1 MQLRFINIVN
11 HKVRYAES
19 GESPKHVLLIHGLGG
34 SAESWKNNID
44 VLGRYFHVFAP
55 DMIGFGHSD
64 KPKMRY
70 TVKAFTNFLND
81 FLHAIGIEKTN
92 VVGSSMGGQIAA
104 EFAIAY
110 PNKVEKLVLISPAGI
125 PPKSFKGTKELKTYV
140 RMFDAKD
147 LEGVRKAVTSVDSDR
162 SAITDEYVKSVYQYT
177 MMDGAKQAFISS
189 LKESASAPRL
199 VNRLNAIRAKT
210 LVIWGKEDRLIP
222 VKYCEPFI
230 TKMENCKLLLIEKC
244 GHRPHAEKPD
254 LFNKV
259 VIDFLQER

>member
-1 MQLRFINIVN
+1 MQFKFTDVMNL
-11 HKVRYAES
+11 KVRYAES
-19 GESPKHVLLIHGLGG
+19 GVGADHVLLIHGLGG

-44 VLGRYFHVFAP
+44 VLGRHFHVFAP
-55 DMIGFGHSD
+55 DLIGFGHSD

-70 TVKAFTNFLND
+70 TVKTFTNFLTD
-81 FLHAIGIEKTN
+81 FLDAIGLKKTN
-92 VVGSSMGGQIAA
+92 VVGSSMGGQVAA
-104 EFAIAY
+104 EFAIGY

-125 PPKSFKGTKELKTYV
+125 PPKSFKGTKELKSYV

-147 LEGVRKAVTSVDSDR
+147 MEDIRKAVSPVDAVRTSV
-162 SAITDEYVKSVYQYT
+162 TEEYVKSVYQYT
-177 MMDGAKQAFISS
+177 MMDGAKHAFMSS

-199 VNRLNAIRAKT
+199 ANRLNSIKAKT
-210 LVIWGKEDRLIP
+210 LVIWGKDDRLIP

-259 VIDFLQER
+259 VIDFLEEN